1 MTTTANAIARN
12 AALKIKIAE
21 MERKQRD
28 REASQEL
35 LNENQ
40 ILVQRLRE
48 LKKAAA
54 ESKKDRKVYTRQKP
68 YNVHS
73 NPYLTFLC
81 GAREELKTE
90 ILAVQP
96 TLKGKELTCA
106 VTTLAGHRW
115 RQMSAEERAGYKITP
130 TVLFDDNDE
139 WMPWSPQAP
148 PEEEEGRQLQEVV
161 VEGADGQEPFSIWID
176 TFSTPSAAFKSNST
190 DEGPIGQVFEGR
202 YIPFWTGKDTSG
214 KRYVSI

>member
-1 MTTTANAIARN
+1 MTSTANAIARN

-28 REASQEL
+28 REASQEI

-40 ILVQRLRE
+40 ILAQRLRD

-54 ESKKDRKVYTRQKP
+54 ETKKDRKVYTRQKP
-68 YNVHS
+68 YNLHS
-73 NPYLTFLC
+73 NPYLTFLS
-81 GAREELKTE
+81 GAREGLKTE
-90 ILAVQP
+90 ISAVQP

-130 TVLFDDNDE
+130 KVLFDNPADNDDE
-139 WMPWSPQAP
+139 WMPWSPEAP
-148 PEEEEGRQLQEVV
+148 PEKEDGLQLQEVV
-161 VEGADGQEPFSIWID
+161 VQGTDGQEPFSIWID
-176 TFSTPSAAFKSNST
+176 TCSNPSAAFKSNST

-202 YIPFWTGKDTSG
+202 YIPF
-214 KRYVSI
+214 

>member
-12 AALKIKIAE
+12 AALKLKIAE

-40 ILVQRLRE
+40 ILAQRLRD

-54 ESKKDRKVYTRQKP
+54 EAKKARKVYTRQKP

-73 NPYLTFLC
+73 NPYLTFLS
-81 GAREELKTE
+81 GAREGLKTE

-96 TLKGKELTCA
+96 GLKGKELTCA

-130 TVLFDDNDE
+130 TVLFENSADNEE
-139 WMPWSPQAP
+139 WMPWSPEAP
-148 PEEEEGRQLQEVV
+148 AEEEEGLQLQEVV
-161 VEGADGQEPFSIWID
+161 VQGADGQEPFTIWID
-176 TFSTPSAAFKSNST
+176 TCSNPSTAFRSNST

-202 YIPFWTGKDTSG
+202 YIPF
-214 KRYVSI
+214 